1 MKTTRVIG
9 LFVNAQKADKISNS
23 LEIAGFSPQLFSMH
37 DISENVFAIN
47 VFVKD
52 LFEVQMVHNI
62 LDFYRPEKIYD
73 VENIGDSDVRSYI
86 RAHSKAEIFESPL
99 IRKRVPHEGINSEV
113 HF

>member
-9 LFVNAQKADKISNS
+9 LFVNSQKADKISNS
-23 LEIAGFSPQLFSMH
+23 LKIAGFSPQSFSMH
-37 DISENVFAIN
+37 NISENVFAMN

-52 LFEVQMVHNI
+52 HFEVQMARNI
-62 LDFYRPEKIYD
+62 LDFYRPEKMYD
-73 VENIGDSDVRSYI
+73 VENLGDSDVRSYI
-86 RAHSKAEIFESPL
+86 MAHSKAEIFESPV